1 MNEDD
6 IFLFYKHKVIRW
18 FPNVSIDQGC
28 EFIKENFDAGNFN
41 TMPDTPYLN
50 EEMEK
55 YPDDV
60 HVFGEIKTV
69 KKSLT

>member
-1 MNEDD
+1 MNNDD

-28 EFIKENFDAGNFN
+28 EFIKENVDAGNFN

-55 YPDDV
+55 YPNDV
-60 HVFGEIKTV
+60 HVFGKLETL
-69 KKSLT
+69 KKVGN